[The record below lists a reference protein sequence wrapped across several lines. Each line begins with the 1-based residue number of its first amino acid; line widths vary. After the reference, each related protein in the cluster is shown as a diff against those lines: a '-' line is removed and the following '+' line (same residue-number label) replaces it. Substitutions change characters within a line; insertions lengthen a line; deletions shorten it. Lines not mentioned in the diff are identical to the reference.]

1 MLRSFSV
8 RELRDFAGERE
19 LNFKRL
25 KVDSS
30 VAFSSL
36 AFHVCFFIRLVFQ
49 GDGIHVVCKQDQLK
63 SWKADLKEN
72 STYVIHNFKVLKN
85 DGQFKFLAYLNDF
98 EDARPIVILLTHARI
113 KEGQGFL
120 IQDLRSNKFW
130 RLLAEPVHIFQD
142 REIVCVTVDMITK
155 IVMDNHSWCYP
166 ACSQCHKKTNIDVV
180 PFTCGCGKHNDKPV
194 LRYRIE
200 VMVKDKD
207 KDTKFLLWAREC
219 AELIGQSVDEVNRL
233 KMEGGDVDLDASPQ
247 ALDRL
252 LGCVLAFKVK
262 VQPKFGNAVVLKY
275 SNELDLINV
284 VLDML
289 ADTEPFSKMDSLVVE
304 CTDPTQAESQFV
316 SVTIDHDPLLRVP
329 LTPTKRLSTDELDDK
344 ARSCEIS
351 PAQLSSNKLARPS
364 ATE

>member
-30 VAFSSL
+30 AAFSSL

-142 REIVCVTVDMITK
+142 R
-155 IVMDNHSWCYP
+155 
-166 ACSQCHKKTNIDVV
+166 
-180 PFTCGCGKHNDKPV
+180 
-194 LRYRIE
+194 
-200 VMVKDKD
+200 
-207 KDTKFLLWAREC
+207 AREC
-219 AELIGQSVDEVNRL
+219 AELICQSVDEVNRL